1 MRKSDPMEVRAKKC
15 QQAISFDQRGVSAVS
30 PDLASSA
37 EDALQVHLLNGVSR
51 TFALTIPELPPH
63 LTRVVSNAYL
73 LCRIVDT
80 IEDEPALQ
88 PRQKRELTDEFA
100 RVVAGA
106 SPPGPFAVKLLP
118 LLSHVTLPAE
128 HVLVKHTPDVIGITH
143 ACTRR
148 QRDALERCV
157 CIMATGMAEF
167 QEIQSPRGLR
177 DLEQLNRYCYIVAG
191 VVGEMLTELFCDYS
205 LAIGRNRD
213 RLMAL
218 AISFGQGLQMT
229 NILKDIWE
237 DRRRGACWLPQEV
250 FTDVGFDLRD
260 LNPDHFSDNFGRGL
274 SRLIALAHGHL
285 HQALDYTLLIPRQ
298 ETGIRN
304 FCCWAIGM
312 AELTLRKINRR
323 KHFSA
328 GNQVKIS
335 RLSVSATVLASRT
348 AASHDPLL
356 RLLFRLAGLGLPRPP
371 AAPNPK

>member
-1 MRKSDPMEVRAKKC
+1 MHRRLIQRKNDPMEARVKKC
-15 QQAISFDQRGVSAVS
+15 QQDV
-30 PDLASSA
+30 SSA
-37 EDALQVHLLNGVSR
+37 LCLSTVDDLQMHLLNGVSR
-51 TFALTIPELPPH
+51 TFALTIPELPPP

-88 PRQKRELTDEFA
+88 PRQKRELTAEFA
-100 RVVAGA
+100 RVVAGT
-106 SPPGPFAVKLLP
+106 SPPGPFAAKLLP

-128 HVLVKHTPDVIGITH
+128 HELVRHAPDVIGITR

-148 QRDALERCV
+148 QRNALERCV
-157 CIMATGMAEF
+157 RIMATGMAEF
-167 QEIQSPRGLR
+167 QEIQNPQGLR
-177 DLEQLNRYCYIVAG
+177 DMAQLNRYCYIVAG

-205 LAIGRNRD
+205 PTIGRNRD

-218 AISFGQGLQMT
+218 AVSFGQGLQMT

-250 FTDVGFDLRD
+250 FTAVGFDLRK
-260 LNPDHFSDNFGRGL
+260 LNPDHFTDNFGRGL
-274 SRLIALAHGHL
+274 SCLIALAHGHL
-285 HQALDYTLLIPRQ
+285 YQALDYTLLIPRQ

-312 AELTLRKINRR
+312 AELTLGKINRH

-356 RLLFRLAGLGLPRPP
+356 KLLFRLAGLGLPRPP
-371 AAPNPK
+371 AAPNPN